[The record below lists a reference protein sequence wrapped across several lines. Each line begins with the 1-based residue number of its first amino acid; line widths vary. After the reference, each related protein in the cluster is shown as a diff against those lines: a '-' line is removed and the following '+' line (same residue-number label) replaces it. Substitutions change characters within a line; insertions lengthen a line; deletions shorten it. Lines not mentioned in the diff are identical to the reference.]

1 MKNGILRCS
10 PSNGSSTRHAIQLQQ
25 LDEGVE
31 QAMHSGKRVEPR
43 LQLEADDEWLDEA
56 LQETFPA
63 SDPIPLF
70 HKASE
75 MERRGD
81 ESPSSLQRPADPPA
95 G

>member
-1 MKNGILRCS
+1 
-10 PSNGSSTRHAIQLQQ
+10 
-25 LDEGVE
+25 
-31 QAMHSGKRVEPR
+31 MHSGKRVEPR

-63 SDPIPLF
+63 GDPIPLF

-81 ESPSSLQRPADPPA
+81 ESRRFSVRPTRLPGNSPLPLRRIVHSRHSV
-95 G
+95 